1 MVIDRRFLNSFAFN
15 EEGYGGPILASEFYN
30 FR

>member
-1 MVIDRRFLNSFAFN
+1 LNSFAFN